1 MRECPECLRCY
12 ADDVST
18 CPVDDARLLFGFAGE
33 PLLKDRYLLERR
45 IGVGGMGKVYKA
57 RHLFLK
63 TDHAIKVILPQN
75 VGDDPELVQRFRQ
88 EAVATAAIRHP
99 NIVAVTDFDVIR
111 GETPFLVMEYV
122 NGRSLD
128 TLISEEG
135 ALPLPQLLEIMEALC
150 AGVGAAH
157 RLGIIHRDLK
167 PLNILLQDGVPHQ
180 QGLKILD
187 FGLAKMRREDMFGSL
202 ILAKT
207 KGFIGSPYYMAPEQW
222 SEEQPDMRTDVYAL
236 GIILYQ
242 MLTGNVPF
250 KGPSLMSVMKQHL
263 FSTPPPLA
271 PDHRQIPAGI
281 QQVVNRVLAKERDQ
295 RPASANG
302 LWEALNAAAR
312 PALEATQYN
321 PPGRRTAV
329 PPPEEPPAPTEREAQ
344 TTDMTNLDE
353 LLASLD
359 PASGETLVDVAPASL
374 APEPEPPAKDLEET
388 LVRPEGVKPA
398 PPPPPAVSHESIPRF
413 TLPGAESSDPNM
425 LGRHTTA
432 IDESRL
438 VIPMPP
444 APPRANPKVVWIG
457 AALIA
462 LLCLGVAGTG
472 LWRWQT
478 SRGEESSGSNKHA
491 TAVAGETIGGR
502 GRSLALDYYV
512 QVENGAR
519 IADTQ
524 ALRAGDRIRLHFVA
538 REAGYMYILN
548 HQGRTLQLFLSQNP
562 APGVGLSTNQLEA
575 GVDFSFPG
583 GDKWLQVAPG
593 EKEIVYTVLLSP
605 RPLTEHNFLAAP
617 DIKDLSASE
626 KGVIMALQQQ
636 AIARGDMAD
645 IGPAATNERA
655 RTVSLPAKTDTAA
668 KERGR
673 LVIFDVT
680 LRVQ

>member
-135 ALPLPQLLEIMEALC
+135 ALPLQQILEIMEALC

-167 PLNILLQDGVPHQ
+167 PLNILLQDGIPYQ

-398 PPPPPAVSHESIPRF
+398 PPPPSAVSHESIPRF

-432 IDESRL
+432 IDESRFI
-438 VIPMPP
+438 IPVPP
-444 APPRANPKVVWIG
+444 ARARANPKVVWIG

-462 LLCLGVAGTG
+462 LLCLGVAGIG

-478 SRGEESSGSNKHA
+478 SATDEPRGMNKNA
-491 TAVAGETIGGR
+491 TSIAGETIGGR
-502 GRSLALDYYV
+502 GRLLVLDYYV
-512 QVENGAR
+512 QVENGPR
-519 IADTQ
+519 LSDER
-524 ALRAGDRIRLHFVA
+524 LFKKGDSIQLHFIA
-538 REAGYMYILN
+538 RESGYLYLLN
-548 HQGRTLQLFLSQNP
+548 RQGDVSQIILSQNP
-562 APGVGLSTNQLEA
+562 AAEAKLPSNQLEA
-575 GVDFSFPG
+575 GADFSFPG
-583 GDKWLQVAPG
+583 TGFWMEVPAREEL
-593 EKEIVYTVLLSP
+593 VYTVIISP
-605 RPLTEHNFLAAP
+605 RPLTEYSF
-617 DIKDLSASE
+617 LSASE
-626 KGVIMALQQQ
+626 MRNLSAQEQNLLMTLRQQ
-636 AIARGDMAD
+636 AIARGD
-645 IGPAATNERA
+645 IVEKGQSATNDWL
-655 RTVSLPAKTDTAA
+655 RTVSLPAQTETTAR
-668 KERGR
+668 ERNR

-680 LRVQ
+680 LRVR